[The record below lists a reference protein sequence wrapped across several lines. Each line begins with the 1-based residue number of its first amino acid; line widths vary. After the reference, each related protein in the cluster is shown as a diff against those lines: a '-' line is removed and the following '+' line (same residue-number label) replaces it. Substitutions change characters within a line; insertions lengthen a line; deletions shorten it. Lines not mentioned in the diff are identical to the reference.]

1 MSSSRGD
8 QLQIY
13 WLPVH
18 ALAAVAATA
27 HAVIDWHVGL
37 FGASSSVL
45 TPTQAGIAIGMS
57 LITGFWVL
65 GIGLAARGEARG
77 HATVLVIALLWAFL
91 GNGLVIAACP
101 PPCADGFPY
110 QDLTHVGSLVFGAGA
125 TWVSWKQLRQSG
137 STPTWLMPTLTF
149 AVIAVVFVLEASVAG

>member
-1 MSSSRGD
+1 MSSSLGD
-8 QLQIY
+8 RLQTN

-18 ALAAVAATA
+18 AIAVVAATA
-27 HAVIDWHVGL
+27 HAIMDWQSGL

-45 TPTQAGIAIGMS
+45 TPAQAGIAIGMS
-57 LITGFWVL
+57 LITGLWVL
-65 GIGLAARGEARG
+65 GIGWAARGEARG
-77 HATVLVIALLWAFL
+77 HATVLIIALLWAFL